1 MIDCVYCNKPFKNE
15 KKMKEHLFLCNIDL
29 KKGVYTQFLQKD
41 EILEEESSY
50 NTDSENENINNIILE
65 QRINKTDPEIWKRIV
80 KKTRQPREDEKE
92 KIQKKSIEIQ
102 SRKVLEC
109 KFCHKKFTRNY
120 NLNRHLLTS
129 CLDKESQVKTKK
141 ETNINKIDKE
151 NLLEIRRLKQ
161 QIKTLQEDDII
172 KNKIIENLL
181 FYTDKIDTNI
191 EPIVENNNLILS
203 KICSSLFFTHSFDK
217 KKEEL
222 FKSKWKKY
230 ILNQI
235 ESEKANESDIYKLDL
250 NHKYEKAFHQFIIS
264 INRLKNLNKHFFEN

>member
-15 KKMKEHLFLCNIDL
+15 KKLKEHLFLCNIDL
-29 KKGVYTQFLQKD
+29 KKGVYTQFLKKD
-41 EILEEESSY
+41 ENLQDEISSSSDDE
-50 NTDSENENINNIILE
+50 TEKINDIILE
-65 QRINKTDPEIWKRIV
+65 KRINKTDPEIWKRIMQ
-80 KKTRQPREDEKE
+80 KTRQSREDEKE
-92 KIQKKSIEIQ
+92 KIRKKSIEIQ

-109 KFCHKKFTRNY
+109 KFCKKKFTRNY

-129 CLDKESQVKTKK
+129 CIDKESQIKTKK
-141 ETNINKIDKE
+141 ETNINKIDKD

-161 QIKTLQEDDII
+161 QIKTLQEDDMI

-203 KICSSLFFTHSFDK
+203 KICSSLFFTQASDK

-222 FKSKWKKY
+222 FKSKWNKY
-230 ILNQI
+230 IKNQI
-235 ESEKANESDIYKLDL
+235 ETEKKEESDIYRLDL
-250 NHKYEKAFHQFIIS
+250 YQKYEKAFHQFIIA
-264 INRLKNLNKHFFEN
+264 INRLKNLNKHFYEK